1 MSALERIL
9 RVGTLPGTPGARG
22 RDLWERR
29 HRQQRDLPQSGSDL
43 MLNDRH
49 RRLRRASAGR
59 PRGSTPDRDR
69 PGRRLGSPLRRLA
82 GLPGGPPGLRLRCRA
97 WPRGAGVL
105 PAGAGTGT
113 GRRGRA
119 LFDPLTGPTARSQAK
134 LNLQLRLSPWAH
146 WGPWLP
152 ERWVRRAGRFPV
164 RAWRRAWRWG
174 RFRVRCRLRRA
185 GWRSPARSGDLA
197 ISRSR
202 RRGESG
208 GLRRQRRVPSPGQG
222 RRAWS
227 SPVPW
232 TWHHPSATKAWPVG
246 PRRTT
251 TRQAGPGRAAG
262 WDARGRQARQGLP
275 ARTAQRDPVRGQRRQ
290 AVAAPRRPGQAAPP
304 RSGQAALLRWDL
316 AAARQQAPVAA

>member
-1 MSALERIL
+1 MGAL
-9 RVGTLPGTPGARG
+9 
-22 RDLWERR
+22 ERR

-59 PRGSTPDRDR
+59 LRGSTPDRDRPVQSLTGAGWEPQREGWHR

-82 GLPGGPPGLRLRCRA
+82 GLPGGRPVLRLRCRA

-119 LFDPLTGPTARSQAK
+119 LVDPLTGPTARSQAK
-134 LNLQLRLSPWAH
+134 LNLELRLSPWAH

-152 ERWVRRAGRFPV
+152 ERWVRRAGRSPV

-185 GWRSPARSGDLA
+185 GWRSPGRSGDLA

-202 RRGESG
+202 RRGETG
-208 GLRRQRRVPSPGQG
+208 GPRRERRVPSPGEG
-222 RRAWS
+222 RWARS

-232 TWHHPSATKAWPVG
+232 TWHHPPAKKAGPVG

-251 TRQAGPGRAAG
+251 RQDGPERGAG

-275 ARTAQRDPVRGQRRQ
+275 ARTAQRDSVRGQRRQ

-304 RSGQAALLRWDL
+304 RSGQAALLRWGL